1 MLVYLH
7 IIPSKSNLPSEQLT
21 PIPQEF
27 NSKCNFNSP
36 KNYENFHHFHY
47 DYISYDGVL

>member
-27 NSKCNFNSP
+27 NPNSEFSKVMDYLLISK
-36 KNYENFHHFHY
+36 KNLLIMNC
-47 DYISYDGVL
+47 